1 MEKRNLVTKFPIL
14 STSVSSTNYSEALEI
29 ISKFSNERKQLSVS
43 ALAVH
48 GVMESFLNKNLNN
61 VLNKIDLVLPDGQPL
76 KWVLNIFHKQKL
88 NDRVSGPDLTVL
100 LLKIAEQQNLNVI
113 FYGSTIDTLEKMKI
127 NLSKDFPN
135 LNSEFHPSLFKKID
149 KEEQKKVA
157 MKLENKKPNLIF
169 VGLGCPRQEFWIYE
183 NSSYLNCPIIAV
195 GAAFDYIA
203 GNIKRAPITMQKYG
217 LEWLYRFIQEPRRL
231 FYRYIVLNFMFVFLS
246 IFQYLH
252 IDFFSFRSNLKKQ
265 TINHTGWS

>member
-149 KEEQKKVA
+149 KEEQKKS
-157 MKLENKKPNLIF
+157 
-169 VGLGCPRQEFWIYE
+169 Q
-183 NSSYLNCPIIAV
+183 
-195 GAAFDYIA
+195 
-203 GNIKRAPITMQKYG
+203 
-217 LEWLYRFIQEPRRL
+217 
-231 FYRYIVLNFMFVFLS
+231 
-246 IFQYLH
+246 
-252 IDFFSFRSNLKKQ
+252 
-265 TINHTGWS
+265 